1 MVTLEKI
8 EIRPSDV
15 LLDRVLNPTD
25 DPVVGSTTAAHVI
38 EACGI
43 IPDIFC
49 QACLSSDPLLL
60 ETIAD
65 TMDEIYQFGGFMYAF
80 EGAVSPEGRYCSGY
94 EDDDDLAPLARFIY
108 DRFELFV
115 YPYAITALRDRNT
128 REFKIGRFD

>member
-1 MVTLEKI
+1 MVSLEKI
-8 EIRPSDV
+8 NLRPSDI

-25 DPVVGSTTAAHVI
+25 DPAIGSARPVDI
-38 EACGI
+38 VEACGV

-49 QACLSSDPLLL
+49 QACLSTDPLLL
-60 ETIAD
+60 ELIAEQ
-65 TMDEIYQFGGFMYAF
+65 MDWIYSFGGFGYPLG
-80 EGAVSPEGRYCSGY
+80 GAVSPEGRYCSEF

-128 REFKIGRFD
+128 REVKIGRFD

>member
-8 EIRPSDV
+8 NLRPSDI

-25 DPVVGSTTAAHVI
+25 DPVVGSATAAHVI
-38 EACGI
+38 ESCGV

-65 TMDEIYQFGGFMYAF
+65 TMDNIYRFGGFVFAF
-80 EGAVSPEGRYCSGY
+80 DGAISPDGRYCSGH
-94 EDDDDLAPLARFIY
+94 EEDDDLAPLARFIY

-115 YPYAITALRDRNT
+115 YPYAITALRDRVT
-128 REFKIGRFD
+128 RECKIGRFN